1 MRISSLLLSVFAAA
15 LLVTGCAKNQMPAKK
30 AVDQIEDSLKA
41 VRADAERY
49 APAGLKSVDSQ
60 LARLKAD
67 IKDKHYDEVVAGAP
81 QLQKA
86 VDSLQDAVAM
96 GKKHAAEAVTVAKS
110 EWASL
115 SEEVPKMVETIDARV
130 KELDKKKFFRG
141 VKKEDLETAKT
152 TLDSM
157 KAEWAQASNE
167 YKSGKPVAAADK
179 AKSVK
184 SMGDELYQKLEIK
197 KT

>member
-1 MRISSLLLSVFAAA
+1 MRISSLMLSLCAAA

-30 AVDQIEDSLKA
+30 AVDQIEESLKA

-49 APAGLKSVDSQ
+49 APEGLKSVDAQ
-60 LARLKAD
+60 LGRFKAD
-67 IKDKHYDEVVAGAP
+67 IDAKNYDDVVAGAP

-96 GKKHAAEAVTVAKS
+96 GKKHAAEALAVARN
-110 EWASL
+110 EWSSL

-141 VKKEDLETAKT
+141 VKKDDLEVARTQ
-152 TLDSM
+152 LDSM
-157 KAEWAQASNE
+157 KSQWAEASDE
-167 YKSGKPVAAADK
+167 FKSGKAVAATDK
-179 AKSVK
+179 AKSIK
-184 SMGDELYQKLEIK
+184 TLGDELYEKLDIK

>member
-1 MRISSLLLSVFAAA
+1 MLSLCAAA

-30 AVDQIEDSLKA
+30 AVDQIEDSLKD
-41 VRADAERY
+41 VRADAGRY
-49 APAGLKSVDSQ
+49 APEGLKAVDSQ
-60 LARLKAD
+60 LARLKSSLDA
-67 IKDKHYDEVVAGAP
+67 KEYDEVVAGAP

-86 VDSLQDAVAM
+86 VDSLQNAVAL
-96 GKKHAAEAVTVAKS
+96 GKKHAQEAVAVAKT

-115 SEEVPKMVETIDARV
+115 SEQVPKMVQTIDARV
-130 KELDKKKFFRG
+130 QELDKKKFFRG
-141 VKKEDLETAKT
+141 VKKEDLATAKV

-157 KAEWAQASNE
+157 KSQWAEASDE
-167 YKSGKPVAAADK
+167 FKSGRPVAATDK

-184 SMGDELYQKLEIK
+184 SMGDELYEKLEIK

>member
-1 MRISSLLLSVFAAA
+1 MRISGVMLALCAAT

-30 AVDQIEDSLKA
+30 AVEEIETSLNA
-41 VRADAERY
+41 VKADAQRY
-49 APAGLKSVDSQ
+49 APDGLKSVESQ
-60 LARLKAD
+60 LARFKAD
-67 IKDKHYDEVVAGAP
+67 IEAKHYDDVVAGAP
-81 QLQKA
+81 QLKKA
-86 VDSLQDAVAM
+86 VDSLQDAVAL
-96 GKKHAAEAVTVAKS
+96 GKKHAQEAVELAKS

-141 VKKEDLETAKT
+141 VKKEDLEGAKT

-157 KAEWAQASNE
+157 KSLWAEASDAF
-167 YKSGKPVAAADK
+167 KSGKPVAAADK

-197 KT
+197 TT